1 MMENDK
7 KTRNGRNRLAGAVL
21 LGLGAVGVTMAAT
34 PLARSDAEAA
44 AFDTAV
50 IEGTPEALAGFMT
63 AYPDSP
69 LARNLQLADKP
80 VVTIGPDGTY
90 SVEDDETDHENNDDF
105 DY

>member
-1 MMENDK
+1 MENDK
-7 KTRNGRNRLAGAVL
+7 KQRNGRNRLAGAVL
-21 LGLGAVGVTMAAT
+21 LGLGAVGVTMVAT

-44 AFDTAV
+44 AFDAAV
-50 IEGTPEALAGFMT
+50 IEGSPGALAGFMT

-80 VVTIGPDGTY
+80 VVTIRPDGTF
-90 SVEDDETDHENNDDF
+90 SVDDDETDHENNDEF